1 MKYYNVKIKQ
11 KNNNEWNTVYP
22 HTKAKNVSLSN
33 GNNLEE
39 VNTNINK
46 EITNLKTTK
55 VNEEELNTA
64 REELNTNI
72 SNINREIISLKTIK
86 ASKEELNTA
95 KEETNQNITDIN
107 EKIALTNNNLNN
119 TKEEIN
125 TNINYIENSLNNFI
139 TYKNLFE
146 TEFIGGY
153 VDENG
158 NQQVFESENYKYAM
172 TKDFISIHNSKEVQI
187 EFTLDNNIPMDI
199 HITCIHLY
207 DKNKNYIG
215 NISDKKIKSDNNH
228 KVYIMKI
235 DKEDVEYIIPI
246 FKCVNSESTEYEY
259 SQSSFINYLNS
270 INFLLMMPLIEKE
283 KINNIEELEYNIY
296 NVNNQIKELNKMTK
310 TKNIFNTIFE
320 QGSIRISNG
329 LLYQDYNNP
338 NKYVR
343 AKDMIKIEPNN
354 NLVVQYIKEDNNTFP
369 FYKINILG
377 YDNNKNYIGK
387 IDASEKTE
395 NNITIVKIFAE
406 NVKNIEYLRILF
418 VVKNDFIETNQVD
431 FANSINF
438 QIEYGINATEYSPC
452 ELQIKKEKT
461 EGLIE
466 LESTINDLTTDKI
479 ILNISKDNIESGA
492 VSIRTGRIYNDINFI
507 RVRDY
512 IKLNGEKIIVLQR
525 PKYSDETIKNI
536 NIIGYSSDDSNTFIE
551 NIKKIE
557 NIDNEYIY
565 YNIPISKEIKYIR
578 LSIKI
583 NSNKIKENE
592 DTSDEV
598 IKENIQNVIEEI
610 DQMKIELKSFKI
622 KKEKVEDF
630 IELEEKSETLNDS
643 IKELKDIT
651 KRNTNIFDGIF
662 EEGAISTATGNK
674 FQLANYS
681 IRSKNFIEIDNEI
694 EKLTFQRSID
704 DNNIVSGVHI
714 IAYNSEKKFI
724 KKLEIDSNYIK
735 NNKRCY
741 NVTLSNDIQIKYIKF
756 GIIFT
761 EEILIED
768 TIINDN
774 GEEEKITK
782 TNTEGI
788 EKCKEYIKSINFQI
802 EYGLEATDYIPYKL
816 YIKKDNVENF
826 NELEEKVEELFTS
839 VSSGK
844 ELLETA
850 ITDKGGIVSKN
861 DTTATFNELKD
872 GINSIKTGINIFSQ
886 TTKPSNNDGIWIK
899 NDKIYE
905 NIDFFDS
912 SKDTT
917 FKNEKMNNLIYN
929 LYTSH
934 RTLTIG
940 NEIYILMNFTNTSD
954 NSIKS
959 YIYKYNTEN
968 DIYEAISSIS
978 DNTSCYFH
986 ENCATSIGDYIYLFG
1001 LKDLQDASNY
1011 ASYKYNIKTCTY
1023 TKLNSTISINTGS
1036 FAIVA
1041 NNDNIYLFSGTKLY
1055 LYNTSTDSYETL
1067 EDIPYDCRY
1076 GAGILVNDNIY
1087 VFGGPSVSNN
1097 VAYSTAYKYNI
1108 SNRQFTKLKDIPFR
1122 FARNNIIKIDNY
1134 IYLFGSSSD
1143 YKTLDGELN
1152 AYETYKKSYRYNI
1165 NSDSYERIS
1174 DVPYDILVKRVELV
1188 GNNIYILGSN
1198 TTTNKKYNIKLTKK
1212 ELMPNSI
1219 LFMNT
1224 QIVPRYNVKLYNTDC
1239 EKMNNFSFYELITT
1253 DENSEI
1259 ETTEKYINNGTS
1271 WVKI

>member
-22 HTKAKNVSLSN
+22 YTKAKNVSLSN

-86 ASKEELNTA
+86 ASKEELNNA
-95 KEETNQNITDIN
+95 KEEINQNIANIN
-107 EKIALTNNNLNN
+107 REIALTNNNLNN

-158 NQQVFESENYKYAM
+158 NQQVFESENYKYAI

-215 NISDKKIKSDNNH
+215 NISDKKIKSDSNH

-259 SQSSFINYLNS
+259 SQSSFVNYLNS

-283 KINNIEELEYNIY
+283 KINNIEELEYDIY
-296 NVNNQIKELNKMTK
+296 NINNQIKELNKMTK

-354 NLVVQYIKEDNNTFP
+354 NLIIQFAKENSDTFP
-369 FYKINILG
+369 FGYIYILG

-387 IDASEKTE
+387 IGASGKTE
-395 NNITIVKIFAE
+395 NNITIIKIFAE

-418 VVKNDFIETNQVD
+418 VVKDDFIETNQVD

-466 LESTINDLTTDKI
+466 LEDTVNDLTTNE
-479 ILNISKDNIESGA
+479 NIFSINKDNIESGG
-492 VSIRTGRIYNDINFI
+492 VSIRNGRTYNNINSI
-507 RVRDY
+507 RVKEY
-512 IKLNGEKIIVLQR
+512 IKLNGEKIITLQY
-525 PKYSDETIKNI
+525 KKNNNEIIKRI

-551 NIKKIE
+551 NIKKTKT
-557 NIDNEYIY
+557 IDDGYIY
-565 YNIPISKEIKYIR
+565 YDIPISKDIKYIR
-578 LSIKI
+578 LSINLI
-583 NSNKIKENE
+583 DNKIKEN
-592 DTSDEV
+592 DNTSDEK
-598 IKENIQNVIEEI
+598 IKENIQNAIKEI
-610 DQMKIELKSFKI
+610 SEMEMELKSFKI
-622 KKEKVEDF
+622 KKEKVEGF
-630 IELEEKSETLNDS
+630 IELEEKSEIINNS
-643 IKELKDIT
+643 IKDLKSIT
-651 KRNTNIFDGIF
+651 KRNANIFDGIF
-662 EEGAISTATGNK
+662 EEGAISTSNGRK
-674 FQLANYS
+674 FQTINYS
-681 IRSKNFIEIDNEI
+681 IRSKNFIEIDDGI
-694 EKLTFQRSID
+694 ENLTFQRAID
-704 DNNIVSGVHI
+704 ENIVSNVHI
-714 IAYNSEKKFI
+714 VAYDSEKKFI
-724 KKLEIDSNYIK
+724 KKLEIENIYLK
-735 NNKRCY
+735 NNKKY
-741 NVTLSNDIQIKYIKF
+741 YSITLNDEQINAQIKYIKF
-756 GIIFT
+756 GIIF
-761 EEILIED
+761 IEPIFK

-774 GEEEKITK
+774 GEEEKTTEI
-782 TNTEGI
+782 NTEGI
-788 EKCKEYIKSINFQI
+788 EKCKEYIELINFQI

-1041 NNDNIYLFSGTKLY
+1041 SNDNIYLFSRTKLY

-1097 VAYSTAYKYNI
+1097 VACSTAYKYNI